1 MSVII
6 RRNQKLKDQA
16 EFQKDQTNIQKI
28 LREKEQEDKDERL
41 FDMDIAYFGN
51 RLIRNIWMWKY
62 QAIYRSNNKSV

>member
-1 MSVII
+1 MPVII

-41 FDMDIAYFGN
+41 LDMDIANFGN
-51 RLIRNIWMWKY
+51 RLIRNVWL
-62 QAIYRSNNKSV
+62 